1 MTEVKRNNTDNK
13 DIYSIN
19 FRLADIVT
27 NMWIYLIKTYICLT
41 CRKYEAKDYLTI
53 TQYMFMKGYGTIERD
68 LNNMDVLTTIKKFEA
83 TMKHLVDKTNE
94 LDNAMWYAVL
104 KSAGTEGKRIDVMD
118 SVYNTFTDL

>member
-94 LDNAMWYAVL
+94 LDNAMW
-104 KSAGTEGKRIDVMD
+104 
-118 SVYNTFTDL
+118 